1 VSTEQLQHPWNIACL
16 SSTIINTLRKGNNKY
31 YDDNNNNNNYYYYYV
46 CHKSLE
52 AETEGFIS
60 SKYIYTH
67 NIHGGFLAVHL
78 FIRPASHV
86 MN

>member
-1 VSTEQLQHPWNIACL
+1 MACF
-16 SSTIINTLRKGNNKY
+16 SYTIVNTLRKDDNKY
-31 YDDNNNNNNYYYYYV
+31 YDDNNNNNNNNM

-60 SKYIYTH
+60 SKYIYT
-67 NIHGGFLAVHL
+67 NKIHGGFLAVHL
-78 FIRPASHV
+78 FIRPVSHV